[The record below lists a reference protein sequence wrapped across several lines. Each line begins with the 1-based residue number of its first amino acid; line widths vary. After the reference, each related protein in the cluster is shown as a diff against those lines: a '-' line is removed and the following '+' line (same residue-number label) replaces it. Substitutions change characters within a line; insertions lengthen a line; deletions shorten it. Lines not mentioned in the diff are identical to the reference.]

1 MSYRNFG
8 VWSKKKLKIEV
19 DSTKLSPKNVW
30 GKIVLYLKEN
40 KKVAL
45 HVACGDITNVEIN
58 GDKLIVR
65 SSDDFLLSILEDG
78 RREIEN
84 AIRWQGLNLSLEL
97 VKFESKAQLQEKDI
111 VKLTRLFSDKLKIED

>member
-1 MSYRNFG
+1 M
-8 VWSKKKLKIEV
+8 
-19 DSTKLSPKNVW
+19 
-30 GKIVLYLKEN
+30 
-40 KKVAL
+40 

-97 VKFESKAQLQEKDI
+97 LKFESKTQLQEKDI
-111 VKLTRLFSDKLKIED
+111 VKLTRLVGNKIKIEN

>member
-1 MSYRNFG
+1 M
-8 VWSKKKLKIEV
+8 
-19 DSTKLSPKNVW
+19 
-30 GKIVLYLKEN
+30 
-40 KKVAL
+40 
-45 HVACGDITNVEIN
+45 HVACGDITNVGIN

>member
-1 MSYRNFG
+1 M
-8 VWSKKKLKIEV
+8 
-19 DSTKLSPKNVW
+19 
-30 GKIVLYLKEN
+30 
-40 KKVAL
+40 

-65 SSDDFLLSILEDG
+65 SSDDFLLNILEDG

>member
-1 MSYRNFG
+1 M
-8 VWSKKKLKIEV
+8 
-19 DSTKLSPKNVW
+19 
-30 GKIVLYLKEN
+30 
-40 KKVAL
+40 

>member
-1 MSYRNFG
+1 M
-8 VWSKKKLKIEV
+8 
-19 DSTKLSPKNVW
+19 
-30 GKIVLYLKEN
+30 
-40 KKVAL
+40 

-97 VKFESKAQLQEKDI
+97 VKFESKVQLQEKDI

>member
-1 MSYRNFG
+1 M
-8 VWSKKKLKIEV
+8 
-19 DSTKLSPKNVW
+19 
-30 GKIVLYLKEN
+30 
-40 KKVAL
+40 

-97 VKFESKAQLQEKDI
+97 VKFESKAQLQEKDV

>member
-1 MSYRNFG
+1 M
-8 VWSKKKLKIEV
+8 
-19 DSTKLSPKNVW
+19 
-30 GKIVLYLKEN
+30 
-40 KKVAL
+40 

-65 SSDDFLLSILEDG
+65 SSDDFLISILEDG